1 MATDIADSSF
11 PRECHH
17 LPFPCASNGSNCMD
31 RDIFFVAMSDANRQF
46 CHRYTGQN
54 GGMNATRLSIYPFMK
69 EIRDALFSSV
79 TTNHGAKL
87 TIFSGHDTVIA
98 PVLAALGVYQQ
109 RDFCVWPPYA
119 SRIIFEVYVKNEKP
133 LKTVYDESYARKFV
147 MVRVLYNGEDVTKDI
162 TACGVAMK
170 GNSLSLCPLGALEVQ
185 INNLILPYDSID
197 EACKM

>member
-1 MATDIADSSF
+1 MKLKGIFGDSIEHMMATDITDSSF

-17 LPFPCASNGSNCMD
+17 LPFPCTLDGSSCMS
-31 RDIFFVAMSDANRQF
+31 RDMFFVAMNDANRQF

-54 GGMNATRLSIYPFMK
+54 GGINATRLSIYPFMK

-79 TTNHGAKL
+79 TTNQGVKL

-133 LKTVYDESYARKFV
+133 LKTMYDE
-147 MVRVLYNGEDVTKDI
+147 MEVR
-162 TACGVAMK
+162 A
-170 GNSLSLCPLGALEVQ
+170 
-185 INNLILPYDSID
+185 
-197 EACKM
+197 